1 MNLWSRF
8 IKCSYRT
15 VLQQCSQYLQWRFI
29 RQGLQPRLKNAAIGP
44 TFFFFFFFFY
54 NKEVL
59 QLCLENAAIGILRLG
74 LDCDEKEKNAH
85 LHLKLGL
92 TALFTYLKIILLQY
106 FQFSVLRNKRYPNR
120 PLKSRFTKMWLQCC
134 LQLHV
139 SIAAIG

>member
-1 MNLWSRF
+1 MVAFYKMQLQDSSVAVF
-8 IKCSYRT
+8 LVFAMAFYQVGPIAAFEKCGYR
-15 VLQQCSQYLQWRFI
+15 SN
-29 RQGLQPRLKNAAIGP
+29 P
-44 TFFFFFFFFY
+44 FFFFL

-59 QLCLENAAIGILRLG
+59 QLRLENAAIGILRLG
-74 LDCDEKEKNAH
+74 LDCDEKEKNAR

-106 FQFSVLRNKRYPNR
+106 FQFSILRNKRYPNR
-120 PLKSRFTKMWLQCC
+120 PLKSRFTKMRLQCC

>member
-1 MNLWSRF
+1 MVAFYKMQLQDSSVAVFLVFAMAFYQVGPIAAFEKCGYRSNLF
-8 IKCSYRT
+8 I
-15 VLQQCSQYLQWRFI
+15 
-29 RQGLQPRLKNAAIGP
+29 
-44 TFFFFFFFFY
+44 FFFIFY
-54 NKEVL
+54 KEVL
-59 QLCLENAAIGILRLG
+59 QLRLENAAIGILRLG
-74 LDCDEKEKNAH
+74 LDCDEKEKNAR

-120 PLKSRFTKMWLQCC
+120 PLKSRFTKMRLQCC